1 MKGIYDRSFGGY
13 SYEIVDEEAYE
24 RYWWGKRPSTREL
37 FEAWLKDPEKT
48 QNSVALEHG
57 KWPTTMRRHIWS
69 LGRQG
74 IIRRFKRDDLS

>member
-1 MKGIYDRSFGGY
+1 MAKIYDKAWGSY

-37 FEAWLKDPEKT
+37 FESWLKDPEKT
-48 QNSVALEHG
+48 QNAVALEHG
-57 KWPTTMRRHIWS
+57 KWPTTIWRHIHS

-74 IIRRFKRDDLS
+74 IIRRFKREDCA